1 MNKNYRR
8 ENSNFNSKQ
17 FSAMKSI
24 KVIVMFIFFSVFLV
38 GSISAFEIDNVKTFN
53 ETDRSL
59 VVHNAFNLPLIGSD
73 IAKITPLTPHVVSVF
88 RGVNRTVAEFQIEN
102 YADNYSNVF
111 KEMEFYNLKNNNAIE
126 DRQFFFQYEVITG
139 TEEKAVYENRCE
151 NKLFGNGTNY
161 KDCSNVFLKNEV
173 VNVTKW
179 KDLDISNPLSKGTF
193 KIRIITDVKPNE
205 HMEFIPTWFGV
216 RMPEYSEWTE
226 TLNVG
231 LFAFYKF
238 DEQDTTGTGTILN
251 EVGINATNS
260 GADNSTGRIN
270 TAYNYVSANSDFMN
284 ATDLSDFA
292 DLTAFTLSAWIF
304 QPSTV
309 ATSRIISTKWDFATN
324 GTFGLQTLDTGD
336 NLIFWV
342 LDSPTESGNN
352 QVSTSA
358 AGMIPDT
365 WFHIVAVYNGSAGA
379 SDRAKIYVNATL
391 PTQAIT
397 GTIPTTVIHS
407 NADLRFGRFGGS
419 LTRHFNGTIDEVGF
433 WNRSLTAAEVTQ
445 LFNNGIG
452 ISFTDVF
459 VPTVTLNSPVDN
471 FNTVN
476 QTIDFNG
483 TVVSSIGITNV
494 SLFID
499 GILNETNSSGTND
512 TEYFFTKT
520 IDNGT
525 HDWTYESC
533 NADGCTTPAT
543 RDFTIGFI
551 ENSQTFNSST
561 FETKTE
567 TFIINITTGGNAP
580 SSANLF
586 YDGTNK
592 GSATITDIGDDNFDI
607 SKTIDIPIGTGNNS
621 WFFNTVINSI
631 TFNSSS
637 NQQEVSEINLTF
649 CQASPQDVPYIN
661 FTFTNET
668 VAEESISAEIDS
680 NFNYWLGS
688 GDILK
693 SLSFTNTT
701 ENFNYTFCFSPAN
714 QTLNAD
720 VNLTYDN
727 SISQLRSFAQTFSL
741 TNVTT
746 TQNLFLLPTVDGI
759 FVTFQVVD
767 PAEQVISGVSAN
779 VTKEGNIISSG
790 ITDDAGLITYFLDP
804 DTTYVFTFSKTGL
817 TGVTTTLVPTQTS
830 FTIIMGVVTTINQF
844 DTTIGIDYTITPTNL
859 TLVNGTDVNFSLDLT
874 SVFFSLEE
882 FGFVLK
888 NSTGTI
894 FNSTSS
900 TTDTGGLL
908 SQTLNTGSNTDIT
921 MEVFWTITG
930 NQTNVTRIWLVFNLE
945 NEGFSV
951 LTFFNDLSIYLT
963 SGLFGLDAFG
973 LGIIVFL
980 IILIST
986 GIVSVKFGI
995 TSPPGISIVVF
1006 SLVAFFDVALGIMP
1020 NPINAIPNFP
1030 TIFVG
1035 LIFLGI
1041 LYSEV
1046 IR

>member
-17 FSAMKSI
+17 FSATKNI

-38 GSISAFEIDNVKTFN
+38 GVVSSFEFDNVKNYDEETKTIEIRNSILGIPFLQLDKVAEVELKTPLNYQVPRGYQKVAEFEVKTFTDYNSAFKELELFDKNNGMSKFVREYDFKVLSYEDVRINDYVSVCSDVFN
-53 ETDRSL
+53 ETTQNMSQ
-59 VVHNAFNLPLIGSD
+59 ICEQ
-73 IAKITPLTPHVVSVF
+73 VVSGNHIEQKETWSELNSTNFKDNDTLTVGIF
-88 RGVNRTVAEFQIEN
+88 TNVEKGDVVEWIPNFFGVRINEWATWTEN
-102 YADNYSNVF
+102 LFVELVLYYNADESSGQVVPDLQENFTGDFVNGLDSQWVDGI
-111 KEMEFYNLKNNNAIE
+111 LGNAIE
-126 DRQFFFQYEVITG
+126 F
-139 TEEKAVYENRCE
+139 
-151 NKLFGNGTNY
+151 NGTIAY
-161 KDCSNVFLKNEV
+161 
-173 VNVTKW
+173 VNTTY
-179 KDLDISNPLSKGTF
+179 NPN
-193 KIRIITDVKPNE
+193 I
-205 HMEFIPTWFGV
+205 
-216 RMPEYSEWTE
+216 
-226 TLNVG
+226 
-231 LFAFYKF
+231 
-238 DEQDTTGTGTILN
+238 GTGTNFSISFWVN
-251 EVGINATNS
+251 SSDTGVG
-260 GADNSTGRIN
+260 
-270 TAYNYVSANSDFMN
+270 SDFMGARFGSVDWILISKTTGDVIN
-284 ATDLSDFA
+284 FRTRDGAVNNDATCTTDIIDGTWHHVVVVREAGVEFRCYVDGISEANVSETNSLA
-292 DLTAFTLSAWIF
+292 IDLTTNPFLLGAHGNSGSPEAFYT
-304 QPSTV
+304 
-309 ATSRIISTKWDFATN
+309 
-324 GTFGLQTLDTGD
+324 GL
-336 NLIFWV
+336 
-342 LDSPTESGNN
+342 
-352 QVSTSA
+352 
-358 AGMIPDT
+358 
-365 WFHIVAVYNGSAGA
+365 
-379 SDRAKIYVNATL
+379 
-391 PTQAIT
+391 
-397 GTIPTTVIHS
+397 
-407 NADLRFGRFGGS
+407 
-419 LTRHFNGTIDEVGF
+419 IDEVGF
-433 WNRSLTAAEVTQ
+433 WSRVLNQTEITD
-445 LFNNGIG
+445 LFNGGLAITPPLPP
-452 ISFTDVF
+452 I
-459 VPTVTLNSPVDN
+459 VTLNSPIDE

-476 QTIDFNG
+476 NTIDFNG
-483 TVVSSIGITNV
+483 TVTSPFGITNV

-499 GILNETNSSGTND
+499 GILNETNSSGTNN

-520 IDNGT
+520 IDNGN
-525 HDWTYESC
+525 HNWTYESC
-533 NADGCTTPAT
+533 NANGCTTAT
-543 RDFTIGFI
+543 TRNLKIGFI
-551 ENSQTFNSST
+551 ENSQTFNSSS
-561 FETKTE
+561 FETKLE
-567 TFIINITTGGNAP
+567 TFIINVTTNGNAP
-580 SSANLF
+580 SSADLIYN
-586 YDGTNK
+586 GTNK
-592 GSATITDIGDDNFDI
+592 GSATITDIGDDNFNI

-621 WFFNTVINSI
+621 WFFSTVVNSV

-637 NQQEVSEINLTF
+637 NQQEISEINLTL
-649 CQASPQDVPYIN
+649 CQASPQNVPYLN

-668 VAEESISAEIDS
+668 VAEESVTAEIDS
-680 NFNYWLGS
+680 DFNYWLGS

-693 SLSFTNTT
+693 SLTFSNTT

-714 QTLNAD
+714 QTLNAE
-720 VNLTYDN
+720 VNLSYDN
-727 SISQLRSFAQTFSL
+727 SISQLRSFAQTYSL
-741 TNVTT
+741 TNITT
-746 TQNLFLLPTVDGI
+746 TQNLFLLPTADGI

-804 DTTYVFTFSKTGL
+804 DTTYVFTFSKEGL

-844 DTTIGIDYTITPTNL
+844 DTTIGIDYTITPNNL